1 MVGYPDHTVEVA
13 SESEP
18 RWLAG
23 KLVDKHLAV
32 CTDMDPACRWPKT
45 LFLSLLGDR
54 QVSVERKHQHPTNM
68 DTQVQLLLLT
78 NTGIPWADVQG
89 EVRRRVVVFHFGTQ
103 VVNPSPLMQ
112 QHVAAE
118 LPRLMAK
125 AVWAYH
131 QLAEAVGDDGLWS
144 ILRELGNGYFG
155 RAQDLA
161 IKS

>member
-32 CTDMDPACRWPKT
+32 CTDMAPDCRWPKT

-54 QVSVERKHQHPTNM
+54 QVSVERKNEHPTNM
-68 DTQVQLLLLT
+68 DTEVQLLLLT

-89 EVRRRVVVFHFGTQ
+89 EVKRRVVVFHFGTL

-112 QHVAAE
+112 RAVTDE
-118 LPRLMAK
+118 LPKLMAK
-125 AVWAYH
+125 GAWAYH
-131 QLAEAVGDDGLWS
+131 ELMEEVGDGDLWTV
-144 ILRELGNGYFG
+144 LRRLGNGYFE
-155 RAQDLA
+155 RAQGQA
-161 IKS
+161 IQ